1 MADDFSLDLEELRNL
16 QSIAKRPRV
25 ISLISSE
32 IHNLEKLSK
41 EKASSSAPQHPTPI
55 PVVTTKVPYTPTQT
69 YSTLSS
75 FSWEQDNDKV
85 KIHLSL
91 EGVQEEKME
100 KNISPNS
107 IEFKFHDVQ
116 GKNYQFAIP
125 KLSKDIVPDQTKVIV
140 KPTRI
145 IVHLVKASKGKWQD
159 LHYKEDKLKPNL
171 DKEKDPM
178 VGIMDLMKNMY
189 EEGDEEMKKTIAKAW
204 TDARSGK
211 TADSLKGYR

>member
-1 MADDFSLDLEELRNL
+1 MAEEFSLDLEEL
-16 QSIAKRPRV
+16 
-25 ISLISSE
+25 
-32 IHNLEKLSK
+32 HNLEKLSK
-41 EKASSSAPQHPTPI
+41 EKASSSAPQHHTPI
-55 PVVTTKVPYTPTQT
+55 PVATTKVPYSPTQT

-75 FSWEQDNDKV
+75 FSWGQDYDKV

-91 EGVQEEKME
+91 KGVQEEKME
-100 KNISPNS
+100 KNINPNS

-125 KLSKDIVPDQTKVIV
+125 KLSKDIVSDQTKVKV
-140 KPTRI
+140 KPTRV

-178 VGIMDLMKNMY
+178 AGIMDLMNDMY